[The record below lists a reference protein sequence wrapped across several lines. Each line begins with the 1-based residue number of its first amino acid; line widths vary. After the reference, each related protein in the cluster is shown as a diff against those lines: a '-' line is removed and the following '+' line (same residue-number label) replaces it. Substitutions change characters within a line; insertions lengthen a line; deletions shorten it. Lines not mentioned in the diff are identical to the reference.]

1 MNKIFHHPADHHM
14 WTYCQHLGPWT
25 CPTGRRYDLGVYI
38 EDGDTISR
46 ACVYGSEPHEYIS
59 SEIIWGGKATRGVL
73 ERVAEGA
80 TDLFTLMDL
89 ELFKRLG
96 RMDLL
101 SEAIEQFK
109 REARQSRIDWLSR

>member
-1 MNKIFHHPADHHM
+1 MNAAFYWPEDHHM
-14 WTYCQHLGPWT
+14 WTYCIHLGPWT
-25 CPTGRRYDLGVYI
+25 CPTGQRFDLGVYI
-38 EDGDTISR
+38 DTGQNVSR
-46 ACVYGSEPHEYIS
+46 ACVYGPEPHEYIS

-101 SEAIEQFK
+101 SDAIEQRDEEK
-109 REARQSRIDWLSR
+109 HGLYRTEG

>member
-1 MNKIFHHPADHHM
+1 MKNVNKFYWPEDHHM

-25 CPTGRRYDLGVYI
+25 CPTGRRYDLGVYV
-38 EDGDTISR
+38 EDGDIISR

-101 SEAIEQFK
+101 TSKEGV
-109 REARQSRIDWLSR
+109 R

>member
-1 MNKIFHHPADHHM
+1 
-14 WTYCQHLGPWT
+14 
-25 CPTGRRYDLGVYI
+25 
-38 EDGDTISR
+38 
-46 ACVYGSEPHEYIS
+46 
-59 SEIIWGGKATRGVL
+59 L

-101 SEAIEQFK
+101 SDAIEQRDEEK
-109 REARQSRIDWLSR
+109 HGLYRTEG

>member
-59 SEIIWGGKATRGVL
+59 SEIIWEGKPTRSVL

-80 TDLFTLMDL
+80 TDLFTLMDR